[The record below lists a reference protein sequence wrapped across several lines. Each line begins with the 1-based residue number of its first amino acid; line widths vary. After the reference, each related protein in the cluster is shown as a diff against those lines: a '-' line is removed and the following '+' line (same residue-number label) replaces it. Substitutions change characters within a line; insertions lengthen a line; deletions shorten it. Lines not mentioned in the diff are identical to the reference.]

1 MATHK
6 SLVLH
11 EYGKHPILQDS
22 EKPVPKPGQL
32 LIKVE
37 GSTINPSD
45 RLRLAGHYFP
55 VPLPATMGLEGTGRV
70 VEANGEDI
78 QTWVG
83 KRVSFTQDGS
93 GSWGEYAVTNP
104 NTAFP
109 IDEDVPL
116 HSAAS
121 GIVNPLT
128 VVGMT
133 EIFNATPNKK
143 GIIHTAAAS
152 SLGRMLNKLCIS
164 LGIPLL
170 NIVRREEHAV
180 LLKSEGAQHVI
191 VTQGDWQAQYADA
204 IKNHGFNVFF
214 DALGGGPITEAL
226 ILGLNAGSYAHI
238 YGYL

>member
-1 MATHK
+1 
-6 SLVLH
+6 
-11 EYGKHPILQDS
+11 
-22 EKPVPKPGQL
+22 
-32 LIKVE
+32 
-37 GSTINPSD
+37 
-45 RLRLAGHYFP
+45 
-55 VPLPATMGLEGTGRV
+55 MGLEGTGRV
-70 VEANGEDI
+70 VEANGEDF

-83 KRVSFTQDGS
+83 KRVCFTQDGS
-93 GSWGEYAVTNP
+93 GSWGEYAVSNP
-104 NTAFP
+104 NTVFA

-116 HSAAS
+116 HCAAS

-180 LLKSEGAQHVI
+180 LLKSEGA
-191 VTQGDWQAQYADA
+191 
-204 IKNHGFNVFF
+204 
-214 DALGGGPITEAL
+214 
-226 ILGLNAGSYAHI
+226 
-238 YGYL
+238 